1 MMIEIVIMDHL
12 KINLD
17 SKIGIGLER
26 PITTPDSFI
35 IFEKTSS
42 GEDNQIHSAT
52 FAFQS
57 YSKKSL
63 YEAAKLNEDLKAIIK
78 KMDELPSVLSVKL
91 NTDYNFTDT
100 STKEYRYQAVF
111 DFKY

>member
-1 MMIEIVIMDHL
+1 MVAM
-12 KINLD
+12 
-17 SKIGIGLER
+17 ER
-26 PITTPDSFI
+26 EKEMPDQFVLM
-35 IFEKTSS
+35 EKTSG
-42 GEDNQIHSAT
+42 GERNHISSAT

-63 YEAAKLNEDLKAIIK
+63 FEAAELNEKLKQAVKSLIELDAIAS
-78 KMDELPSVLSVKL
+78 LKL

-100 STKEYRYQAVF
+100 TTKEYRYQAVF